1 MICIQTQDFN
11 INRILLLLIGLWP
24 YQRSK
29 MVHFQ
34 VILFFGIMACSVIL
48 QITIFITIECTTDIL
63 ISIVSTTLYVLA
75 YMIIYISFWIN
86 MHTVRYLLE
95 QLQCICNELKDA
107 NEITIIKKYGNK
119 TKCQTIMLLSITLCG
134 LLIFISLTI
143 WPRIIDIDIVLL
155 INDSQPCHAR
165 HAIITEYFLDEERY
179 FYLVLLQMYV
189 TFFIGGFTMT
199 ATGTMLLGYIKYIC
213 GMFKI
218 ASYRIEHAMMINML
232 ENIKVKE
239 EIGINKRIIYGI
251 QIHSKAMKFSKFLI
265 SSFEGMFLASIC
277 IAILVLSLNLFGM
290 FRYVLVKDAGK
301 SVLHSIMVVLL
312 LVLMFLANSAS
323 QDIIDYNNDVFS
335 AACNIQWYVAPLR
348 TQKLIL
354 FLLQRGNTI
363 FNLRIAGVF
372 TGSFECFATMT
383 KQAISYF
390 TVIYSTQ
397 Q

>member
-48 QITIFITIECTTDIL
+48 Q
-63 ISIVSTTLYVLA
+63 A
-75 YMIIYISFWIN
+75 
-86 MHTVRYLLE
+86 
-95 QLQCICNELKDA
+95 
-107 NEITIIKKYGNK
+107 
-119 TKCQTIMLLSITLCG
+119 ITLCG

-218 ASYRIEHAMMINML
+218 ASYRIEQAMQINIFDRIYL
-232 ENIKVKE
+232 RDKAEIHKE
-239 EIGINKRIIYGI
+239 IIRAVD
-251 QIHSKAMKFSKFLI
+251 IHCKAMEFANFLI
-265 SSFEGMFLASIC
+265 SNFQDTFVMSQLFNVLC
-277 IAILVLSLNLFGM
+277 LSLNLYCVFQADS
-290 FRYVLVKDAGK
+290 FKDN
-301 SVLHSIMVVLL
+301 VDEFLLHFM
-312 LVLMFLANSAS
+312 LANGIFVYSFVANYAG
-323 QDIIDYNNDVFS
+323 QEIIDHYNYIFS